1 VSAPPVRL
9 FYVDDS
15 GVDNTGW
22 VVFGW
27 VEFLLLDWA
36 QVLDHRIRWRKALY
50 AERRIPASFH
60 LHTAEFLGARGASE
74 SASLDGLWNAGSR
87 KYVRNKR
94 VAVLEQALANVGT
107 CEQLRLGVAHRH
119 TTSRNRDFARQKAE
133 VYADLVAHLDGMLEQ
148 AGEVGLLVLDGD
160 GSDISFRGGHRR
172 LPLASRRLLEDP
184 LYQRSHSTQLI
195 QMADLVAFAGYQ
207 SLLRAPEKRFA
218 WDWYTTFLASRDPR
232 AQPLAL

>member
-1 VSAPPVRL
+1 V
-9 FYVDDS
+9 
-15 GVDNTGW
+15 
-22 VVFGW
+22 
-27 VEFLLLDWA
+27 
-36 QVLDHRIRWRKALY
+36 
-50 AERRIPASFH
+50 
-60 LHTAEFLGARGASE
+60 
-74 SASLDGLWNAGSR
+74 NAGSR

-107 CEQLRLGVAHRH
+107 CEQIRLGVAHRH
-119 TTSRNRDFARQKAE
+119 TASRNRDFARQKAE
-133 VYADLVAHLDGMLEQ
+133 VYADLVAYLDGMLEQ

-218 WDWYTTFLASRDPR
+218 WDWYTTFLTSRDPR
-232 AQPLAL
+232 GQPLTL